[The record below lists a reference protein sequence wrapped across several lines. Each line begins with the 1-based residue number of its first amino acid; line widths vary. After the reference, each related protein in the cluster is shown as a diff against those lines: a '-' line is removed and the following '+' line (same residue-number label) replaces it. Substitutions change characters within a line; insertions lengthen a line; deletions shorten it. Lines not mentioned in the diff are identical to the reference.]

1 MAAAGGFNQSA
12 ATGGNGGNGGDGLL
26 RMAAMNLTENAAR
39 SLPGAIGGTGAG
51 PFGAQYGGGGGG
63 GSGGLYFAAC
73 GRTYTLAT
81 GATLTCPG
89 GARGPSGANVGGFGS
104 RGRVIVMY
112 GDRVAID
119 ATQLTD
125 AELTTFQLLP
135 GRPFAGLL
143 TM

>member
-1 MAAAGGFNQSA
+1 M
-12 ATGGNGGNGGDGLL
+12 
-26 RMAAMNLTENAAR
+26 
-39 SLPGAIGGTGAG
+39 
-51 PFGAQYGGGGGG
+51 
-63 GSGGLYFAAC
+63 YFAAC